1 MATGGH
7 TERGARLT
15 LAAVCLAVFM
25 LLLDM
30 TIVAAALADIQASL
44 DARLSGLQWVVDA
57 YALPMAGL
65 LLSAATLGDRI
76 GQRRLYLGGMIVF
89 LFASAGCALARSIEF
104 LNGLRAV
111 QGAAGAVLLG
121 VSLPMIAAAFPEPR
135 RRAVAI
141 ALYGAMMGAGGAV
154 GPLLGGALVTA
165 YGWPSIFLINL
176 PIGIVALAIAVFAV
190 TESVAP
196 QARPVDV
203 HGTVVLTVG
212 LFAGVYVLIE
222 GNRYGWGSPRMLAL
236 SVVCLIALL
245 VFVRHETR
253 STAPLL
259 EVRMLANAGFAG
271 VCLAAFAATGTLIA
285 STNYLALYFMNTL
298 GYSPFEAGVR
308 ALPLTVAIVVGA
320 PAAVLGARWV
330 PAVVAIPGGVA
341 LIAVGMW
348 MMTGV
353 TAATGWTHFI
363 AGSVVA
369 GIGLGGLSA
378 LTSDAALRF
387 VSVPDA
393 GMATGTVSTVRQIG
407 ILAGV
412 AGLGALFSRAA
423 GDIAAARLAALPAL
437 GAEPTRLLTDG
448 LGAGA
453 GLRVLD
459 VLPVEMRPM
468 VPTLATIAR
477 EAGAAGMQAALVA
490 AAVVAT
496 GATAAVAMLVGTGSR
511 RTPRDRT
518 SMSVD

>member
-1 MATGGH
+1 MATGGL

-15 LAAVCLAVFM
+15 LVAVCLAVFM

-44 DARLSGLQWVVDA
+44 NARLSGLQWVVDA

-76 GQRRLYLGGMIVF
+76 GRRRLYLGGMIVF

-104 LNGLRAV
+104 LNVIRAV

-121 VSLPMIAAAFPEPR
+121 VSLPMIAAAFPDPR

-141 ALYGAMMGAGGAV
+141 AVYGAMMGAGGAV
-154 GPLLGGALVTA
+154 GPLVGGALVTA

-176 PIGIVALAIAVFAV
+176 PIGILALAIAVFAV
-190 TESVAP
+190 AESFVQ

-203 HGTVVLTVG
+203 YGTVVLTAG
-212 LFAGVYVLIE
+212 LFTGVYVLIE
-222 GNRYGWGSPRMLAL
+222 GDRYGWGSPVMLGLSACCVVAL
-236 SVVCLIALL
+236 VV
-245 VFVRHETR
+245 FWRHEKR
-253 STAPLL
+253 SAAPLL
-259 EVRMLANAGFAG
+259 DVRMLTGAGFAG
-271 VCLAAFAATGTLIA
+271 VSLAAFAATGTLIA

-298 GYSPFEAGVR
+298 GYSPFGAGLR

-320 PAAVLGARWV
+320 PVVMIAARRL
-330 PAVVAIPGGVA
+330 PAVIAIPGGA
-341 LIAVGMW
+341 AFIAVGMW

-353 TAATGWTHFI
+353 TADTRWTHFI

-369 GIGLGGLSA
+369 GLGLGGLSA

-387 VSVPDA
+387 VAVPDA

-423 GDIAAARLAALPAL
+423 GDVAAARLSALPAL
-437 GAEPTRLLTDG
+437 GAEPAGVLTDG

-459 VLPVEMRPM
+459 VLPAQMRPL
-468 VPTLATIAR
+468 VPELATIAR
-477 EAGAAGMQAALVA
+477 EAGAAGMQTALVA
-490 AAVVAT
+490 AAMVAT
-496 GATAAVAMLVGTGSR
+496 VATVAVATLVGIGSR

-518 SMSVD
+518 PVPVD

>member
-1 MATGGH
+1 M
-7 TERGARLT
+7 T

-30 TIVAAALADIQASL
+30 TIVSAALADIQSSL

-57 YALPMAGL
+57 YALPMAAL
-65 LLSAATLGDRI
+65 LLSAATLGDRL
-76 GQRRLYLGGMIVF
+76 GRRRLYLGGMIVF
-89 LFASAGCALARSIEF
+89 LFASAGCALSRSIEV
-104 LNGLRAV
+104 LNAIRAV

-141 ALYGAMMGAGGAV
+141 ALYGAVMGAGGAV

-176 PIGIVALAIAVFAV
+176 PIGIVALAITVFAV
-190 TESVAP
+190 TESVAG
-196 QARPVDV
+196 QSRPVDIY
-203 HGTVVLTVG
+203 GTAMLTVA

-222 GNRYGWGSPRMLAL
+222 GNQYGWTSPAMLGLSAFCLLAVLAFCRHEFRTAAPMLNLRML
-236 SVVCLIALL
+236 
-245 VFVRHETR
+245 TG
-253 STAPLL
+253 
-259 EVRMLANAGFAG
+259 AGFAG
-271 VCLAAFAATGTLIA
+271 VSLAAFAASGTLIA

-298 GYSPFEAGVR
+298 GYSPFDAGLR

-320 PAAVLGARWV
+320 PVAMMAARRV
-330 PAVVAIPGGVA
+330 PTVVTVPGGVA
-341 LIAVGMW
+341 LIALGLW

-353 TAATGWTHFI
+353 TADTRWTHFI
-363 AGSVVA
+363 AGSIVA
-369 GIGLGGLSA
+369 GLGLGGLSA

-387 VSVPDA
+387 VSVEDA

-412 AGLGALFSRAA
+412 AGLGALFSRDA
-423 GDIAAARLAALPAL
+423 GDLAIARLAGLPAL
-437 GAEPTRLLTDG
+437 GADSTQLLTDG
-448 LGAGA
+448 LSAGA

-459 VLPVEMRPM
+459 ALPAVMRPLM
-468 VPTLATIAR
+468 SILATIAR

-496 GATAAVAMLVGTGSR
+496 GAAALVAVLVGAGSR
-511 RTPRDRT
+511 RTADHPAP
-518 SMSVD
+518 SVVD